1 MRFSTLLRIPVQSC
15 AFLYTPVDS
24 CTLLCTPVQ
33 SCAFLYTPVHS
44 SLSFPWSRFGI
55 LQIPWFCEILSE
67 IRVGRESYLRCMRVV
82 RTLCMTRATKLR
94 YLHYMER
101 HGARLW
107 HTCYITPVHTF
118 TRPAIRADPWHRL
131 TRPLRSVATARNW
144 LSFMYAPTGT
154 PQLLPC
160 SQPKR
165 KDRLPAPTSGPG
177 ISSTPKCTQ
186 CLSSMVLRYGRF
198 LAVDMRLACPDLE
211 SNACGAITR

>member
-1 MRFSTLLRIPVQSC
+1 
-15 AFLYTPVDS
+15 
-24 CTLLCTPVQ
+24 
-33 SCAFLYTPVHS
+33 
-44 SLSFPWSRFGI
+44 
-55 LQIPWFCEILSE
+55 
-67 IRVGRESYLRCMRVV
+67 MRVV
-82 RTLCMTRATKLR
+82 RTLCMTPATKLR

-165 KDRLPAPTSGPG
+165 KDRHLAPTSGPG

-198 LAVDMRLACPDLE
+198 PAVDMRLACPDLE